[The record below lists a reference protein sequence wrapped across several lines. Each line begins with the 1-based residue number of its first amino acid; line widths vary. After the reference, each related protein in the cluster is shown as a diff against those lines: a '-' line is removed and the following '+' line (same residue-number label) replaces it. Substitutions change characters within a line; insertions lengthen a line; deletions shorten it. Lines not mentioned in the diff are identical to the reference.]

1 MNRSTDT
8 FHTIVIGSGS
18 GGLTVAVGLSKLGK
32 RVALVEANDVG
43 GDCTNVG
50 CVPSKTL
57 IHLVTH
63 PGELSPAEVLARVQE
78 KRNHLRDEETAWV
91 KGMDLTFLEGR
102 ARFLSSERLEV
113 ALTEGGTRE
122 LSARNIVIATG
133 AKPAVIPIDGL
144 PEARTLTNES
154 LFELPD
160 KPEHLAIIG
169 SGVVGSEMA
178 FAFRKLGS
186 RVSMVS
192 RSGRVLSASEPEAS
206 AVVGEAMTEGGIGL
220 YLDAEPDAY
229 DEATQTLYVQ
239 RGGERLALE
248 GVDKVLLAVGRVP
261 NTAGLGLETTGVSFG
276 DEGIPTDAYGATNVK
291 GIYAI
296 GDVNPAS
303 SYTHSANAQ
312 GRRLVRRLAFPY
324 LPAWGKEPL
333 YPNATFTDPEVAA
346 IGPSLAE
353 LKRRYHPALVK
364 TVRADLAKTDKG
376 YTEGLERGFVL
387 IHAVRLSG
395 RILGATIVAPRAS
408 EMISLLTAALYHGLS
423 LYKLSGLV
431 FPYPVLSE
439 GIKKAADA
447 FVFESLPKLPREMG
461 GYLRYRWAGPPAPD
475 ETAER
480 RPHRGERHPEP
491 TKSN

>member
-1 MNRSTDT
+1 MSQGTDT
-8 FHTIVIGSGS
+8 FHTVVIGSGS

-32 RVALVEANDVG
+32 RVALVEAKAVG

-63 PGELSPAEVLARVQE
+63 PGDRSPAEILATVQE
-78 KRNHLRDEETAWV
+78 KRNRLRDRETEEV
-91 KGMDLTFLEGR
+91 REMDLTFLEGR
-102 ARFLSSERLEV
+102 ARFLGPERLAV
-113 ALTEGGTRE
+113 ALTAGGTRE
-122 LSARNIVIATG
+122 IGAQNIVIATG

-154 LFELPD
+154 LFELPH

-192 RSGRVLSASEPEAS
+192 RSPRVLSASEPEAS
-206 AVVGEAMTEGGIGL
+206 AVVGEAMTEGGIDL
-220 YLDAEPDAY
+220 YLNAEPDAY
-229 DEATQTLYVQ
+229 DEATQTLWL
-239 RGGERLALE
+239 RGGGERVALG

-261 NTAGLGLETTGVSFG
+261 ATKDLGLETTGVTFG
-276 DEGIPTDAYGATNVK
+276 DKGIPADAYGATNVK

-312 GRRLVRRLAFPY
+312 GRRVVRRLAFPY
-324 LPAWGKEPL
+324 LPAWGEEPL

-353 LKRRYHPALVK
+353 LGRRYHPALLK
-364 TVRADLAKTDKG
+364 TVRADLAETDKG

-387 IHAVRLSG
+387 IHAVRLTG
-395 RILGATIVAPRAS
+395 RVLGATVVAPRAS
-408 EMISLLTAALYHGLS
+408 EMISLLTAAVYNGLS

-447 FVFESLPKLPREMG
+447 FVFETLPKLPREG
-461 GYLRYRWAGPPAPD
+461 RTYLRYRWAGLPTPG
-475 ETAER
+475 ETPEAS
-480 RPHRGERHPEP
+480 RPHRGRPQP
-491 TKSN
+491 NSN